1 MSPMVGPTKGQ
12 TKLTLKGINFG
23 STSAM
28 VKVSINGS
36 ECNIESRD
44 TDV

>member
-23 STSAM
+23 SAGAT

>member
-1 MSPMVGPTKGQ
+1 MVGPTKGQ

-23 STSAM
+23 SAGAM
-28 VKVSINGS
+28 VNVSINGS